1 MSKLDEFW
9 NALDSFITVQ
19 AAPILANLVLAIL
32 IFFIGKKI
40 AKLLVSMSKKLLAKA
55 KVDDVLIDFI
65 GAIFYALL
73 LLVVVI
79 ASLEKLGIETTSLVA
94 LIGAAGLAI
103 GLALKDSLSN
113 FASGVMLIVFR
124 PFKTGDFIEA
134 AGVSG
139 IVENI
144 TIFNT
149 MLRSGDNKEI
159 IVPNSGVYSGTIV
172 NYSAKPTRRV
182 DMVFGIGYDD
192 DIKLAKEILM
202 NMMIEDERVLEEPG
216 PRVVIAS
223 LGDNSI
229 NFSVKPWVNSG
240 DYWPVLFDTQEKVL
254 LAFREANISIPY
266 PQMDVHIHKSE

>member
-1 MSKLDEFW
+1 MSKLDGFW
-9 NALDSFITVQ
+9 NAVDSFLTLQ

-32 IFFIGKKI
+32 IFFIGKRV

-55 KVDDVLIDFI
+55 KVDGVIVYFI
-65 GAIFYALL
+65 GTIIYGIL

-79 ASLEKLGIETTSLVA
+79 AALEKLGIETTSLVA
-94 LIGAAGLAI
+94 LVGAAGLAI

-134 AGVSG
+134 AGVAG

-159 IVPNSGVYSGTIV
+159 IVPNAGVYGGTIV

-192 DIKLAKEILM
+192 DIKLAKEILL
-202 NMMIEDERVLEEPG
+202 NMMIEDERVLEDPAPG
-216 PRVVIAS
+216 VVIAT

-229 NFSVKPWVNSG
+229 NFSVKPWVNAD

-266 PQMDVHIHKSE
+266 PQMDVHLHKK

>member
-1 MSKLDEFW
+1 MSKLDGFW
-9 NALDSFITVQ
+9 NAVDSFLTLQ

-32 IFFIGKKI
+32 IFFIGKRV

-55 KVDDVLIDFI
+55 KVDGVIVYFI
-65 GAIFYALL
+65 GAIIYGIL

-79 ASLEKLGIETTSLVA
+79 AALEKLGIETTSLVA
-94 LIGAAGLAI
+94 LVGAAGLAI

-134 AGVSG
+134 AGVAG

-159 IVPNSGVYSGTIV
+159 IVPNAGVYGGTIV

-192 DIKLAKEILM
+192 DIKLAKEILL
-202 NMMIEDERVLEEPG
+202 NMMIEDERVLEDPAPG
-216 PRVVIAS
+216 VVIAT

-229 NFSVKPWVNSG
+229 NFSVKPWVNAD

-266 PQMDVHIHKSE
+266 PQMDVHLHKK